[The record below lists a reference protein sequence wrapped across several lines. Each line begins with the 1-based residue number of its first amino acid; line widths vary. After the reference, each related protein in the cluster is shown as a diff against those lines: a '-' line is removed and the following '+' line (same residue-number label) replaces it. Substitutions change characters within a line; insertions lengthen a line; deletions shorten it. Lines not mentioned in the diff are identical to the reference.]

1 MTQALREGV
10 GVDGQSRTLL
20 VREAHTAHTETH
32 VRLAGLAHWVLRK
45 KRNEV
50 GEVDSE

>member
-1 MTQALREGV
+1 MVREQG
-10 GVDGQSRTLL
+10 RALL
-20 VREAHTAHTETH
+20 VREAHTETH
-32 VRLAGLAHWVLRK
+32 VQLAGLAHWVLKK